1 MAANKRIIQY
11 NMCSNILR
19 LTYKYLRY
27 VLCMCSFLCIDHE
40 HGHIGHGHFYGGYF
54 VVVVH
59 LFLDLCLSAFFILPF
74 ENANSLCGRITTERV
89 WMGCTVCTVHRALC
103 MRTLYIIVSKIFFTL
118 LSTFIIQLTG
128 YICARS
134 TRLNLRSY
142 NSSKEYRHQ
151 CQPTIA
157 SIDQIILIWFGM
169 CFRLTFVL
177 SLRFLFHF
185 LLKYTIFYHQLRT
198 DDTRFVTPKK
208 KVSMKLT
215 AL

>member
-1 MAANKRIIQY
+1 MWSHHKW
-11 NMCSNILR
+11 
-19 LTYKYLRY
+19 T
-27 VLCMCSFLCIDHE
+27 CMNGMYS
-40 HGHIGHGHFYGGYF
+40 
-54 VVVVH
+54 
-59 LFLDLCLSAFFILPF
+59 
-74 ENANSLCGRITTERV
+74 
-89 WMGCTVCTVHRALC
+89 VHRALC

-134 TRLNLRSY
+134 TRLNSRSY

-185 LLKYTIFYHQLRT
+185 LLKYTNFFLYHQLRT
-198 DDTRFVTPKK
+198 DDTRFLTPKTK
-208 KVSMKLT
+208 SQWNSVRSNPPVGLNAMKM
-215 AL
+215 